1 MAAIDDEIRTLEGL
15 IGDPGRDPE
24 GRGFVTLA
32 DALRR
37 AGRPEQARE
46 LLRGGIMQHPDF
58 ASALVALAQVHGD
71 LRELTAS
78 ELAWR
83 RVIELDPEHR
93 FAHESL
99 ERVQAQLA
107 EESATETSVSVD
119 EVVLPEAGD
128 AVDDAFPASLVE
140 TTFQSPAQGESED
153 DTAQAEFI
161 ERVLGEVPRRP
172 VAPRVSRPVV
182 TRTLAETYARQGL
195 LDAAVDVYRTLA
207 EAQPDNRDIVER
219 LAQLEAEL
227 GGAPPARTIEDEV
240 APVAEPVPTDA
251 PVSTAESG
259 PTADSGDASDAASGG
274 AEVETSSPPTI
285 ADYFSNLLSSDHQ
298 ERETQ

>member
-15 IGDPGRDPE
+15 VGDSERDPD

-32 DALRR
+32 DVLRR

-46 LLRGGIMQHPDF
+46 LLRAGIVQHPDF
-58 ASALVALAQVHGD
+58 VSALVALAQVHDD
-71 LRELTAS
+71 LRELRAS

-99 ERVQAQLA
+99 ERVQVQLA
-107 EESATETSVSVD
+107 EESAGVH
-119 EVVLPEAGD
+119 EVEEPGELDVAAAALPAD
-128 AVDDAFPASLVE
+128 TLATTVQDVVE
-140 TTFQSPAQGESED
+140 GEIAE
-153 DTAQAEFI
+153 DTAQDEFI

-172 VAPRVSRPVV
+172 AVPRVSRPVV

-207 EAQPDNRDIVER
+207 EAQPDNREIIER

-227 GGAPPARTIEDEV
+227 GGAPPAP
-240 APVAEPVPTDA
+240 AMEP
-251 PVSTAESG
+251 E
-259 PTADSGDASDAASGG
+259 
-274 AEVETSSPPTI
+274 SSPASPTI
-285 ADYFSNLLSSDHQ
+285 ADYFSNLLSSDHE